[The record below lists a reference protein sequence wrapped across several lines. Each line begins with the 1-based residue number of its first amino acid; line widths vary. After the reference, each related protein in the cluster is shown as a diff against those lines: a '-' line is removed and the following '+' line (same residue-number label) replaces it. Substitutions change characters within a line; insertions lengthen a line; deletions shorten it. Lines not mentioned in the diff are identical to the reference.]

1 MLKHLAGVSMIALST
16 PALAASSDA
25 VYELTVIIDTVQTPA
40 LCDLEHNIC
49 INGQPPAF
57 TEGPVPYRFATLK
70 ITHDALTKHNARL
83 SDMTN
88 PPTNDGR
95 ITSFTLASLPGIDGG
110 EAPGY
115 LTIPAADPYCPAGY
129 PDRLFESIPPCS
141 YINHLRIDGEGYA
154 LDLSPI
160 IENRLAG
167 TIDISDAQ
175 EHGVGCD
182 LHMMGANDVWTGTWS
197 CFSEGGTVGS
207 THTFTAKSRRVD
219 REHVAER

>member
-88 PPTNDGR
+88 PPTDDGR

-110 EAPGY
+110 SSRLSDHTGSRSLLPSWIPGS
-115 LTIPAADPYCPAGY
+115 AF
-129 PDRLFESIPPCS
+129 RKHS
-141 YINHLRIDGEGYA
+141 A
-154 LDLSPI
+154 LQLYQSSA
-160 IENRLAG
+160 NR
-167 TIDISDAQ
+167 
-175 EHGVGCD
+175 
-182 LHMMGANDVWTGTWS
+182 
-197 CFSEGGTVGS
+197 
-207 THTFTAKSRRVD
+207 R
-219 REHVAER
+219 